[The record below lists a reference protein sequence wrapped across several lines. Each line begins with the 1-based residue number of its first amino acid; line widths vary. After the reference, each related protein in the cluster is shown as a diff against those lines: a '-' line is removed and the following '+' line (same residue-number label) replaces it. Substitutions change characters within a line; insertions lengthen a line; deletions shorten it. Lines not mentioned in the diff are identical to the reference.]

1 MKFAF
6 LGNLQT
12 NNEVVTEEEVNLITI
27 QLLSSFLFIITT
39 LISTVLTYDLYLKK
53 TKQQPLFTDKIAS
66 QIDAV
71 NRTIILAL
79 IVILL
84 FVNVEYVDVMK
95 NKGKDPTNSELQVA
109 TAILTLIAGSISLYV
124 AYKQLDDDFNLS
136 DIENTEV

>member
-6 LGNLQT
+6 LGNRQT
-12 NNEVVTEEEVNLITI
+12 NNQVVTEEEVNLITI
-27 QLLSSFLFIITT
+27 QLLSSLLFIITT

-79 IVILL
+79 IIILL
-84 FVNVEYVDVMK
+84 FVNVEYVDVIK
-95 NKGKDPTNSELQVA
+95 RKGKDTTNSELQVV
-109 TAILTLIAGSISLYV
+109 TAILTLIAGAISLYV
-124 AYKQLDDDFNLS
+124 AYRQLDEDFNLS
-136 DIENTEV
+136 DVENTEV